1 MENLLAFF
9 TKIPVILE
17 PMSTQTSETNSIV
30 GSVAVAQPDLT
41 QLSELEREIIAYWV
55 RVATQLG
62 YPRSAGEIF
71 GVVFLSGEP
80 VSADDLVARLGI
92 SRSGAG
98 QGLKALLDIG
108 AIKSVH
114 SIANRR
120 EHFQMQSD
128 LGVLVKQFLNVR
140 VFPQL
145 GELGR
150 QRSALTAAVAGT
162 GDPHLIR
169 RFDKLQR
176 WQKKAA
182 PLMAVLKTLA
192 A

>member
-1 MENLLAFF
+1 MMNA
-9 TKIPVILE
+9 
-17 PMSTQTSETNSIV
+17 QASETNSTV
-30 GSVAVAQPDLT
+30 DSAAAASSNLT

-62 YPRSAGEIF
+62 YPRSVGEIF

-80 VSADDLVARLGI
+80 VNADDLVARLGI

-145 GELGR
+145 EELGR

-162 GDPHLIR
+162 GNPHLIQ

-182 PLMAVLKTLA
+182 PLMAVLKTLTT
-192 A
+192 